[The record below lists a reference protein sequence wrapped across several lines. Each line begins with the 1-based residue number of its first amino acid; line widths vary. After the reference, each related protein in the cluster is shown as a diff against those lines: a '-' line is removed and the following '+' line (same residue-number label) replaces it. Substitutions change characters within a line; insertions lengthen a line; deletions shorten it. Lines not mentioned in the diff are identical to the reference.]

1 MVPPAYPP
9 LLQSKHLHPPKS
21 GQQHLS
27 LSRLDHWPPG
37 TQTHPEI
44 MQCTAD
50 FHHQITDAP
59 LPQPNPIFDDATALD
74 ATIDMLNS
82 KTAVMQ

>member
-1 MVPPAYPP
+1 
-9 LLQSKHLHPPKS
+9 
-21 GQQHLS
+21 
-27 LSRLDHWPPG
+27 
-37 TQTHPEI
+37 
-44 MQCTAD
+44 MQGTAD

-74 ATIDMLNS
+74 TTIDMLNA